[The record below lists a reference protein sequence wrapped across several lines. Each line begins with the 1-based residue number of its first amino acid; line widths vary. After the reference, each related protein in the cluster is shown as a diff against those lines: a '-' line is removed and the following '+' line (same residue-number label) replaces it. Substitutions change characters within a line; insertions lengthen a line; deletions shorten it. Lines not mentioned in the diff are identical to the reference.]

1 MSTEGTSMHETHSR
15 ISEPQL
21 EKRQALIDLLALPD
35 SPDLRRGHHVTI
47 EGRSDRHRIVP
58 HLAAMFIQQH
68 MVEMEERVIS
78 VFDRP

>member
-1 MSTEGTSMHETHSR
+1 MRDIHSR
-15 ISEPQL
+15 TSESQL
-21 EKRQALIDLLALPD
+21 DKRQALIDLMALPD

-68 MVEMEERVIS
+68 MIEMEERVTS
-78 VFDRP
+78 EFDHQ

>member
-1 MSTEGTSMHETHSR
+1 MREMHRR
-15 ISEPQL
+15 ISESEL
-21 EKRQALIDLLALPD
+21 DKRQALIDLLAMPD